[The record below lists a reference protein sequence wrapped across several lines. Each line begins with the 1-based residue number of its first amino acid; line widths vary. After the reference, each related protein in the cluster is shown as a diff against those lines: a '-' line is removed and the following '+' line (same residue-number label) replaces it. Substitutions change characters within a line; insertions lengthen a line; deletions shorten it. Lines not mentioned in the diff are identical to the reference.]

1 MGPPPPRVLS
11 AATRALQLAVLAAM
25 LAWVLGPLGGLSLS
39 PRPVPGGAAGANDTS
54 QLFNWHPLL
63 LTLAFPVLMAE
74 AVLAYQAPLLALK
87 DRPAAKLYHF
97 ALHTAAIAC
106 VALGVAAA
114 FRSHTAKRPTP
125 VPNLYSVH
133 SWLGL
138 AVLALLAAQYCVGA
152 FAYLTPQ
159 LSPAGKRALGPV
171 HRFLGLATFT
181 AGLATMAA
189 GLQEKATFV
198 QAFGMPSS
206 LRAPVLVL
214 PALIAVLLLLTG
226 LAVLAHHAPLPPP
239 PPHHRQASEEEALV
253 TPGGPVTVDSEIEIE
268 DRHSA

>member
-1 MGPPPPRVLS
+1 MPVSSSALPRPPPEPS
-11 AATRALQLAVLAAM
+11 
-25 LAWVLGPLGGLSLS
+25 PL
-39 PRPVPGGAAGANDTS
+39 PFPVP
-54 QLFNWHPLL
+54 
-63 LTLAFPVLMAE
+63 
-74 AVLAYQAPLLALK
+74 
-87 DRPAAKLYHF
+87 
-97 ALHTAAIAC
+97 C
-106 VALGVAAA
+106 
-114 FRSHTAKRPTP
+114 SHTAKRPTP
-125 VPNLYSVH
+125 VPNLYRCNLKACGTSGCWGCGGWRRNSRKVAAASAAHLGVDVAAPAAAPTLASPTRLLPPLQLCRPRRLSPSAASPSPHHSVH

-138 AVLALLAAQYCVGA
+138 ALLALLAAQYCVGA